1 MRVLP
6 GALGPIHDE
15 PETGRKDRHGV
26 LGGSPGL
33 HQASQT
39 GRALVSSNVIDAPTS
54 PCATVDITSAAGKWL
69 AGRIVSRLLDQ
80 NEIGHR
86 TDCVDHSQMLCRRG
100 VQSRSTKIRKNPSF
114 TPLSDLRSAQRH
126 SIGCRQD
133 RYS

>member
-86 TDCVDHSQMLCRRG
+86 TDCVDHLWQLRR
-100 VQSRSTKIRKNPSF
+100 SSK
-114 TPLSDLRSAQRH
+114 
-126 SIGCRQD
+126 
-133 RYS
+133 